1 MTSRQD
7 SDSKTVLAELM
18 RENGFTEESRF
29 YRQTLPEFLTSTD
42 ESGVYRISANDDP
55 SEAVINIYADG
66 HTRLAQQIGPGLAF
80 VESRDNEW
88 QASERTGVEVCLRD
102 VLDQGGLVYPVAS
115 VITDRAWYFTLP
127 CGGVEVRETS

>member
-18 RENGFTEESRF
+18 RENGFTAESRF
-29 YRQTLPEFLTSTD
+29 YRQTLPEFLTPA
-42 ESGVYRISANDDP
+42 EEPGVYRISANDDP

-66 HTRLAQQIGPGLAF
+66 HTWLAQQIGPGLAF

-88 QASERTGVEVCLRD
+88 QSSERTGVEVCLRD

-127 CGGVEVRETS
+127 RGGVEVRETS